1 MKNTYENIDFKIGNT
16 SLQTMFYITI
26 PDYGAPIPECHSHGP
41 ISIPFMQPVYN
52 IVNMINRGLHVQ
64 PSLED
69 SEKIYLFL
77 IEYNRE
83 ARRINKEVGEEIN
96 PVATEAEDYFFN
108 KMKFK
113 YGKEYKEENK
123 DENPFV
129 KTSNIMIKSSN
140 ILNSNTIQ
148 NTFKTR
154 KPKDNKKYQER
165 IHKMYDIFSSPE
177 YMDPDGNLID
187 NMMKKIDDLGED
199 MPGYM
204 EDINFATGD

>member
-1 MKNTYENIDFKIGNT
+1 MKNKYENIDFKLGNT
-16 SLQTMFYITI
+16 SLQSMFYITI

-41 ISIPFMQPVYN
+41 ISTPFMQPVYN

-77 IEYNRE
+77 VEYNRE
-83 ARRINKEVGEEIN
+83 ARKINKEIGEEIN
-96 PVATEAEDYFFN
+96 PIASEAEEYFFK

-129 KTSNIMIKSSN
+129 KTSSTMIRSSN
-140 ILNSNTIQ
+140 VLNSTAIQ
-148 NTFKTR
+148 NAFKL
-154 KPKDNKKYQER
+154 NKGKEKKHQEK
-165 IHKMYDIFSSPE
+165 IHKMFDIFSSPE
-177 YMDPDGNLID
+177 YMDPDGNLVD
-187 NMMKKIDDLGED
+187 NIAKKMNDLGED
-199 MPGYM
+199 MPNYM
-204 EDINFATGD
+204 EDINFATGE